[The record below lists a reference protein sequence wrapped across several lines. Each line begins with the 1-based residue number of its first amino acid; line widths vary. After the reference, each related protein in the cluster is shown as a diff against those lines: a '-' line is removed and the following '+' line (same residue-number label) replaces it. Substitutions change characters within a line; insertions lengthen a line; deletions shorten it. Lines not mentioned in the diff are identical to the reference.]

1 MITEVFYLQ
10 ASEEPSPGL
19 ESPRGWK
26 RPCVG
31 KDLAVENAQNNFNK
45 PLVGNKPGSGSRL
58 CLDKAL
64 WLEQTLG
71 RKEPWACWKQPLGWK
86 EPLAG
91 NRPWAGKSLVLET
104 APGWKDSPCWEAVP
118 G

>member
-1 MITEVFYLQ
+1 MSNLSVGVLLQ
-10 ASEEPSPGL
+10 GDFQKNLRDFSRAADAADAVQVAAVLFDLLGEEPSPGNNPWL

-31 KDLAVENAQNNFNK
+31 KDLAVENAQNNFDK

-71 RKEPWACWKQPLGWK
+71 RKQ
-86 EPLAG
+86 
-91 NRPWAGKSLVLET
+91 PWAGKS
-104 APGWKDSPCWEAVP
+104 P
-118 G
+118 

>member
-1 MITEVFYLQ
+1 MEGIDSKLWG
-10 ASEEPSPGL
+10 EEPNPGNNPWL

-31 KDLAVENAQNNFNK
+31 KDLAVENAQNNFDK

-71 RKEPWACWKQPLGWK
+71 RK
-86 EPLAG
+86 
-91 NRPWAGKSLVLET
+91 
-104 APGWKDSPCWEAVP
+104 
-118 G
+118 